1 MRFFAALTASS
12 LLALAACSQ
21 ENAPSDAIEKAAG
34 KVVEKVD
41 GSETDKLAK
50 GPYAPRDECADIEGA
65 ADFRASLAK
74 AVASRD
80 ADALLALA
88 APDVQLDFGGGAGTA
103 ELRKR
108 LADPAYDLWDEL
120 DTIVTLGCA
129 KGEAGAGITL
139 PWSFAQDFAGLD
151 VLNSFIVMGEDV
163 PLRETADPASK
174 SLGTVSWDAVTLVG
188 GFKPEAKFH
197 QVKSADGKVG
207 FIDAEKLRP
216 IAGYRILA
224 SSRDGKWSFTS
235 LIAGD

>member
-1 MRFFAALTASS
+1 MRILAALAASS
-12 LLALAACSQ
+12 LLVLAACSQ
-21 ENAPSDAIEKAAG
+21 EDAPSDAISDAAE
-34 KVVEKVD
+34 KVVEQVE
-41 GSETDKLAK
+41 GSGAEKLAK
-50 GPYAPRDECADIEGA
+50 GPYAPRDECADVEGA
-65 ADFRASLAK
+65 PAFRAALAK
-74 AVASRD
+74 AVAARD
-80 ADALLALA
+80 TDGLIALA
-88 APDVQLDFGGGAGTA
+88 APDVELDFGGGAGTA

-120 DTIVTLGCA
+120 GTLVTLGCA
-129 KGEAGAGITL
+129 KGEAGGGITL

-174 SLGTVSWDAVTLVG
+174 PLGMVSWDAVTLVG
-188 GFKPEAKFH
+188 SFKPDEKFH
-197 QVKSADGKVG
+197 QVKVSDGKVG
-207 FIDAEKLRP
+207 FIDAGKLRP